1 MWIARF
7 VFMTRRSLFR
17 FAGSIVRPPFREQ
30 DRIPHLFYQMCSNP
44 HRVFSLGLPPRFRA
58 GVSIAA
64 PRRSPYYN
72 TQTLHKA
79 SRGEKTVKVLILSC
93 DTGEGHNSAAA
104 AVAGALTQRGIESH
118 VFDPLVLA
126 GKYAE
131 RFVSGAY
138 TTIMKKAP
146 SAFNAL
152 YRAGDIY
159 SSTGIT
165 SPVYHANARYAA
177 NLRAFIETNG
187 YDRVVCTHLYP
198 METLTAIR
206 KSGDFTVPCYGVLTD
221 YTCIPFLAETDLDGY
236 FIAHEDLRAELVEKG
251 IPSDRII
258 VTGIPVDEKFAHHM
272 EKAAARNY
280 LAIPQNQDVFLIMSG
295 GIGVGNAGAICDEI
309 LRRHSGAFTV
319 YILVGRNSDL
329 KQTLEEKYAGNE
341 HVRIVTFTKKVN
353 VYMNAAD
360 VMISKPGGL
369 TSTEAAVAQVPL
381 VQLLVYTACEAP
393 NIAFFS
399 SHGLSERAE
408 NAADAA
414 EKAVALVRDKAR
426 AEAMREA
433 QRNTIAPDA
442 ADKIAE
448 RIVLS

>member
-1 MWIARF
+1 M
-7 VFMTRRSLFR
+7 
-17 FAGSIVRPPFREQ
+17 
-30 DRIPHLFYQMCSNP
+30 
-44 HRVFSLGLPPRFRA
+44 
-58 GVSIAA
+58 
-64 PRRSPYYN
+64 
-72 TQTLHKA
+72 
-79 SRGEKTVKVLILSC
+79 KVLILSC

-104 AVAGALTQRGIESH
+104 AVAGALTRKGIENR

-206 KSGDFTVPCYGVLTD
+206 KAGDFTVPCYGVLTD

-280 LAIPQNQDVFLIMSG
+280 LAIPQNQDVFLVMSG

-329 KQTLEEKYAGNE
+329 KQTLDEKYAGNE

-433 QRNTIAPDA
+433 QRNTIASDA

-448 RIVLS
+448 RIMLP

>member
-1 MWIARF
+1 MR
-7 VFMTRRSLFR
+7 
-17 FAGSIVRPPFREQ
+17 
-30 DRIPHLFYQMCSNP
+30 
-44 HRVFSLGLPPRFRA
+44 LPPRFGRRM
-58 GVSIAA
+58 SIAA
-64 PRRSPYYN
+64 PQISSYYN
-72 TQTLHKA
+72 THTLHKA
-79 SRGEKTVKVLILSC
+79 SRERKPLKVLILSC

-104 AVAGALTQRGIESH
+104 AVAGALTRKGIENR

-138 TTIMKKAP
+138 TAIMKNAP

-177 NLRAFIETNG
+177 NLRSFIETNG

-198 METLTAIR
+198 METMTAIR
-206 KSGDFTVPCYGVLTD
+206 KAGEFPVPCYGVLTD

-251 IPSDRII
+251 IPSERII
-258 VTGIPVDEKFAHHM
+258 VTGIPVDEKFANHM
-272 EKAAARNY
+272 DKAAARNY
-280 LAIPQNQDVFLIMSG
+280 LAIPQSQDVFLVMSG

-309 LRRHSGAFTV
+309 LLRHDGGAFTV

-329 KQTLEEKYAGNE
+329 KQTLEEKYARNE

-393 NIAFFS
+393 NIAFFA

-408 NAADAA
+408 DAADAA
-414 EKAVALVRDKAR
+414 AKAVALARDKEKA
-426 AEAMREA
+426 AAMREA

-442 ADKIAE
+442 ADRIAE

>member
-1 MWIARF
+1 MR
-7 VFMTRRSLFR
+7 
-17 FAGSIVRPPFREQ
+17 
-30 DRIPHLFYQMCSNP
+30 
-44 HRVFSLGLPPRFRA
+44 LPPRFGRRM
-58 GVSIAA
+58 SIAE
-64 PRRSPYYN
+64 PRILSYYN
-72 TQTLHKA
+72 THTLHKA
-79 SRGEKTVKVLILSC
+79 SRERKPLKVLILSC

-104 AVAGALTQRGIESH
+104 AVAGALTRKGIENR

-138 TTIMKKAP
+138 TAIMKNAP

-177 NLRAFIETNG
+177 NLRSFIETNG

-198 METLTAIR
+198 METMTAIR
-206 KSGDFTVPCYGVLTD
+206 KAGEFPVPCYGVLTD

-251 IPSDRII
+251 IPSERII
-258 VTGIPVDEKFAHHM
+258 VTGIPVDEKFAQHM
-272 EKAAARNY
+272 DKAAARNY
-280 LAIPQNQDVFLIMSG
+280 LAIPQQQNVFLVMSG
-295 GIGVGNAGAICDEI
+295 GIGVGNAGAICDEVL
-309 LRRHSGAFTV
+309 LRHDGGAFTV

-393 NIAFFS
+393 NIAFFA

-408 NAADAA
+408 DAADAA
-414 EKAVALVRDKAR
+414 AKAVALARDKEKA
-426 AEAMREA
+426 AAMREA
-433 QRNTIAPDA
+433 QRATIAPDA

>member
-1 MWIARF
+1 MKI
-7 VFMTRRSLFR
+7 
-17 FAGSIVRPPFREQ
+17 
-30 DRIPHLFYQMCSNP
+30 
-44 HRVFSLGLPPRFRA
+44 
-58 GVSIAA
+58 
-64 PRRSPYYN
+64 
-72 TQTLHKA
+72 
-79 SRGEKTVKVLILSC
+79 LILSC
-93 DTGEGHNSAAA
+93 NTGEGHNSSAKAIKLA
-104 AVAGALTQRGIESH
+104 MDARGGIESE
-118 VFDPLVLA
+118 VKDTLSLVSA
-126 GKYAE
+126 D
-131 RFVSGAY
+131 VS
-138 TTIMKKAP
+138 KNV
-146 SAFNAL
+146 S
-152 YRAGDIY
+152 DIY
-159 SSTGIT
+159 IYSTRNSLFEKAYKIGRRVSDFDSSFK
-165 SPVYHANARYAA
+165 SPIYMANKLYAKQ
-177 NLRAFIETNG
+177 LYDYVISGG
-187 YDRVVCTHLYP
+187 YDAVVCTHLFP
-198 METLTAIR
+198 AEALTALKR
-206 KSGDFTVPCYGVLTD
+206 NADLKVPVLFVMTD

-251 IPSDRII
+251 IPSERII

-280 LAIPQNQDVFLIMSG
+280 LAIPQNQDVFLVMSG

-329 KQTLEEKYAGNE
+329 KQTLDEKYAGNE

-393 NIAFFS
+393 NIAFFA

-408 NAADAA
+408 DAADAA

-433 QRNTIAPDA
+433 QRNTIASDA

-448 RIVLS
+448 RIMLP

>member
-1 MWIARF
+1 M
-7 VFMTRRSLFR
+7 
-17 FAGSIVRPPFREQ
+17 
-30 DRIPHLFYQMCSNP
+30 
-44 HRVFSLGLPPRFRA
+44 
-58 GVSIAA
+58 
-64 PRRSPYYN
+64 
-72 TQTLHKA
+72 
-79 SRGEKTVKVLILSC
+79 KVLILSC

-251 IPSDRII
+251 IPSERII

-280 LAIPQNQDVFLIMSG
+280 LAIPQEQDVFLVMSG

-414 EKAVALVRDKAR
+414 EKAVALVRDNAR
-426 AEAMREA
+426 AEAMRETPLRPTPPIKLRKGSCCHDRKRSSSHLCSDRRGLSA
-433 QRNTIAPDA
+433 RRRDVQPRA
-442 ADKIAE
+442 AEAFDGQGCVRAA
-448 RIVLS
+448 RR

>member
-1 MWIARF
+1 MK
-7 VFMTRRSLFR
+7 L
-17 FAGSIVRPPFREQ
+17 
-30 DRIPHLFYQMCSNP
+30 
-44 HRVFSLGLPPRFRA
+44 
-58 GVSIAA
+58 
-64 PRRSPYYN
+64 
-72 TQTLHKA
+72 
-79 SRGEKTVKVLILSC
+79 LILSC
-93 DTGEGHNSAAA
+93 NTGEGHHSAAL
-104 AVAGALTQRGIESH
+104 AVQEALNARGVPNDIM
-118 VFDPLVLA
+118 DPLSSVGEATRKRVCEL
-126 GKYAE
+126 YNSII
-131 RFVSGAY
+131 RN
-138 TTIMKKAP
+138 MPKA
-146 SAFNAL
+146 FGL
-152 YRAGDIY
+152 IYRAGELVDDALP
-159 SSTGIT
+159 G
-165 SPVYHANARYAA
+165 SPVYFANSLYASR
-177 NLRAFIETNG
+177 LLDCIREGG
-187 YDRVVCTHLYP
+187 YDGVISTHLYG
-198 METLTAIR
+198 MEAMTAIR
-206 KSGDFTVPCYGVLTD
+206 RKLGVHVPNYGVLTD

-280 LAIPQNQDVFLIMSG
+280 LAIPQNQDVFLVMSG

>member
-1 MWIARF
+1 MR
-7 VFMTRRSLFR
+7 
-17 FAGSIVRPPFREQ
+17 
-30 DRIPHLFYQMCSNP
+30 
-44 HRVFSLGLPPRFRA
+44 LPPRFGRRM
-58 GVSIAA
+58 SIAA
-64 PRRSPYYN
+64 PQISSYYN
-72 TQTLHKA
+72 THTLHKA
-79 SRGEKTVKVLILSC
+79 SRERKPLKVLILSC

-104 AVAGALTQRGIESH
+104 AVAGALTRKGIENR

-138 TTIMKKAP
+138 TAIMKNAP

-177 NLRAFIETNG
+177 NLRSFIETNG

-198 METLTAIR
+198 METMTAIR
-206 KSGDFTVPCYGVLTD
+206 KAGEFPVPCYGVLTD

-251 IPSDRII
+251 IPSERLI
-258 VTGIPVDEKFAHHM
+258 VTGIPVDEKFAQHM
-272 EKAAARNY
+272 DKAAARNY
-280 LAIPQNQDVFLIMSG
+280 LAIPQQQNVFLVMSG

-309 LRRHSGAFTV
+309 LLRHDGGAFTV

-393 NIAFFS
+393 NIAFFA

-408 NAADAA
+408 DAADAA
-414 EKAVALVRDKAR
+414 AKAVALARDKEKA
-426 AEAMREA
+426 AAMREA

-442 ADKIAE
+442 ADRIAE

>member
-1 MWIARF
+1 M
-7 VFMTRRSLFR
+7 
-17 FAGSIVRPPFREQ
+17 
-30 DRIPHLFYQMCSNP
+30 
-44 HRVFSLGLPPRFRA
+44 
-58 GVSIAA
+58 
-64 PRRSPYYN
+64 
-72 TQTLHKA
+72 
-79 SRGEKTVKVLILSC
+79 KVLILSC

-319 YILVGRNSDL
+319 YIFVGHNSDL

-448 RIVLS
+448 RIVLSWPETKLFSPLL